1 MIKPKIMFN
10 KFYKTILY
18 LLLLMTEVSAQGLL
32 WQYAIRSEGCDLI
45 DSSLNPECQQF
56 ELYALKYDSK
66 VCLVAKNKKGEG
78 NISFYGQHILV
89 GPRSTPEPIFLNY
102 IFLSQDM
109 NEVTFK
115 RAIQDAGYIP
125 FKIED

>member
-66 VCLVAKNKKGEG
+66 VCLVAKNKKGEV
-78 NISFYGQHILV
+78 HEKDDL
-89 GPRSTPEPIFLNY
+89 
-102 IFLSQDM
+102 
-109 NEVTFK
+109 
-115 RAIQDAGYIP
+115 
-125 FKIED
+125 IEGEYEDKDNDNDKKL